1 MVENE
6 DASFRMAEKNSMTA
20 HPLEALGLGQAL
32 GPAQTGEVT
41 EVVELLLGLFVPSFL
56 SKAV

>member
-6 DASFRMAEKNSMTA
+6 DVSFRKKKHDSQSQ
-20 HPLEALGLGQAL
+20 EALGLGQVL
-32 GPAQTGEVT
+32 GLAQTGEVT
-41 EVVELLLGLFVPSFL
+41 KAVELLLGLFVPSFL

>member
-6 DASFRMAEKNSMTA
+6 DMSFRMAEKKKHDS
-20 HPLEALGLGQAL
+20 LGQAL
-32 GPAQTGEVT
+32 GLAQTGEVT
-41 EVVELLLGLFVPSFL
+41 KAVELLLGLFVPSFL

>member
-6 DASFRMAEKNSMTA
+6 DVSFRIEEKKKHDSQS
-20 HPLEALGLGQAL
+20 PEALGQAL
-32 GPAQTGEVT
+32 GLAQTGEVT
-41 EVVELLLGLFVPSFL
+41 KAVELLLGLFVPSFL